1 MRNVLTLALFVLMSL
16 TAGFVGSMFTGPS
29 VTTWYPG
36 LLKPF
41 GTPPAWVF
49 GPVWTFLY
57 VLMGTAAWL
66 VWSRAGWSGARRALA
81 LFVAQL
87 VLNALWSLIFFGL
100 RLPALALLEIVL
112 LLAAIVATALIF
124 RRFSRVASWLMLPY
138 VAWVMFATWLN
149 FGIWR
154 LN

>member
-1 MRNVLTLALFVLMSL
+1 MRNTLTWLVFVLMSL
-16 TAGFVGSMFTGPS
+16 AAGLLGSVFTGPS

-36 LLKPF
+36 LLKPL

-49 GPVWTFLY
+49 APVWTSLY

-66 VWSRAGWSGARRALA
+66 VWRRAGWSRARMALA
-81 LFVAQL
+81 LFLVQL
-87 VLNALWSLIFFGL
+87 VLNAAWSLIFFGL
-100 RLPALALLEIVL
+100 RLPALAFLEIVL
-112 LLAAIVATALIF
+112 LLAAIVATALSF
-124 RRFSRVASWLMLPY
+124 RRFSRMASWLMLPY
-138 VAWVMFATWLN
+138 VVWVMFATWLN

>member
-1 MRNVLTLALFVLMSL
+1 MRNALTWLLFVLMCL
-16 TAGFVGSMFTGPS
+16 AAGIIGSVFTKLS

-36 LLKPF
+36 LLKPS

-49 GPVWTFLY
+49 GPVWTALY
-57 VLMGTAAWL
+57 VLMGSAAWL
-66 VWSRAGWSGARRALA
+66 VWRRAGWSRARIALA
-81 LFVAQL
+81 LFVLQL
-87 VLNALWSLIFFGL
+87 ALNVAWSLIFFGL

-112 LLAAIVATALIF
+112 LLAAIVATTLSF
-124 RRFSRVASWLMLPY
+124 RQFSRVASWLMYPY
-138 VAWVMFATWLN
+138 LAWVMFATWLN